1 MFIIYENK
9 NKEIMENDVTR
20 IKNLIQ
26 KKFAGKSDNFLKTY
40 IFETDMV
47 VSLSV
52 RAFVEKLFKLDK
64 LLNMLYQ
71 IDDVLFTAEY
81 VLDSN
86 NEKDENL
93 PYLRLKRLDNEV
105 SIRCNLFGG
114 NAFDVIT
121 SSKVYYAGNEKEVL
135 TILSLMFF

>member
-1 MFIIYENK
+1 MEK
-9 NKEIMENDVTR
+9 NITR

-26 KKFAGKSDNFLKTY
+26 KKFAGKSDNFLETH

-47 VSLSV
+47 VSLNV
-52 RAFVEKLFKLDK
+52 RAFVEKLFKLDN

-81 VLDSN
+81 VLDSD

-105 SIRCNLFGG
+105 FIRCNLFGG

-121 SSKVYYAGNEKEVL
+121 SSKVYYADDEKEVL
-135 TILSLMFF
+135 AILSLMFF

>member
-1 MFIIYENK
+1 
-9 NKEIMENDVTR
+9 MENNITR

-26 KKFAGKSDNFLKTY
+26 KKFAGKSNNF
-40 IFETDMV
+40 FETRAFEADHVDCV
-47 VSLSV
+47 VSSDV
-52 RAFVEKLFKLDK
+52 YIFVEKLFKLDK

-81 VLDSN
+81 VLDSD

-105 SIRCNLFGG
+105 SIRCNQFSA
-114 NAFDVIT
+114 NAFDVII
-121 SSKVYYAGNEKEVL
+121 SSKVYYADDEKEVL

>member
-1 MFIIYENK
+1 MEK
-9 NKEIMENDVTR
+9 NIAR

-26 KKFAGKSDNFLKTY
+26 KKFAGKSNNF
-40 IFETDMV
+40 FETLAFKADYAISSDV
-47 VSLSV
+47 YI
-52 RAFVEKLFKLDK
+52 FVEKLFKLDK

-81 VLDSN
+81 VLDSD

-105 SIRCNLFGG
+105 SIRCNQFGA
-114 NAFDVIT
+114 NAFDVII
-121 SSKVYYAGNEKEVL
+121 SSKVYYADDEKEVL
-135 TILSLMFF
+135 VILSLLFF

>member
-1 MFIIYENK
+1 MEK
-9 NKEIMENDVTR
+9 NITR

-26 KKFAGKSDNFLKTY
+26 KKFAGKSDNFLETH

-47 VSLSV
+47 VSLNV
-52 RAFVEKLFKLDK
+52 RAFVEKLFKLDN

-81 VLDSN
+81 VLDSD
-86 NEKDENL
+86 NEKDENF

-121 SSKVYYAGNEKEVL
+121 SSKIYYANDEKEVL
-135 TILSLMFF
+135 VILSLMFF

>member
-1 MFIIYENK
+1 MEK
-9 NKEIMENDVTR
+9 NITR

-26 KKFAGKSDNFLKTY
+26 KKFADKSNNFLETH

-52 RAFVEKLFKLDK
+52 RVFVEKLFKLDN

-81 VLDSN
+81 VLDSD

-93 PYLRLKRLDNEV
+93 PCLRLKRLDNEV
-105 SIRCNLFGG
+105 SIRCTLFGG
-114 NAFDVIT
+114 NALDVLI
-121 SSKVYYAGNEKEVL
+121 SSKAYYADDETEAL
-135 TILSLMFF
+135 AILPSSLFQP

>member
-1 MFIIYENK
+1 MEK
-9 NKEIMENDVTR
+9 NITR

-26 KKFAGKSDNFLKTY
+26 KKFAGKSDNFLETH

-52 RAFVEKLFKLDK
+52 RAFVEKLFKLDN

-81 VLDSN
+81 VLDSD

-121 SSKVYYAGNEKEVL
+121 SSKVYYADDEKEVL
-135 TILSLMFF
+135 AILSLVFF

>member
-1 MFIIYENK
+1 MEK
-9 NKEIMENDVTR
+9 NITR

-26 KKFAGKSDNFLKTY
+26 KKFAGKSDNFLETH

-52 RAFVEKLFKLDK
+52 RAFVEKLFKLDN

-81 VLDSN
+81 VLDSD

-93 PYLRLKRLDNEV
+93 PYLKLKRLDNEV
-105 SIRCNLFGG
+105 SIRCNLFSG

-121 SSKVYYAGNEKEVL
+121 SSKVYYADDEKEVL
-135 TILSLMFF
+135 VILSLLFF

>member
-1 MFIIYENK
+1 MEK
-9 NKEIMENDVTR
+9 NITR

-26 KKFAGKSDNFLKTY
+26 KKFAGKSNNFLETH
-40 IFETDMV
+40 IFETDMA

-52 RAFVEKLFKLDK
+52 RAFVEKLFKLDN

-81 VLDSN
+81 VLDSD

-93 PYLRLKRLDNEV
+93 PYLM
-105 SIRCNLFGG
+105 I
-114 NAFDVIT
+114 
-121 SSKVYYAGNEKEVL
+121 SK
-135 TILSLMFF
+135 

>member
-1 MFIIYENK
+1 
-9 NKEIMENDVTR
+9 
-20 IKNLIQ
+20 
-26 KKFAGKSDNFLKTY
+26 
-40 IFETDMV
+40 MV
-47 VSLSV
+47 VSLNV
-52 RAFVEKLFKLDK
+52 RAFVEKLFKLDN

-81 VLDSN
+81 VLDSD

-114 NAFDVIT
+114 NAFDVII
-121 SSKVYYAGNEKEVL
+121 SSKVYYADDEKEVL
-135 TILSLMFF
+135 AILSLLFF

>member
-1 MFIIYENK
+1 
-9 NKEIMENDVTR
+9 MENNVTR

-26 KKFAGKSDNFLKTY
+26 KKFTGKLNNF
-40 IFETDMV
+40 FETHAFEADRA
-47 VSLSV
+47 VSSDV
-52 RAFVEKLFKLDK
+52 YIFVEKLFKLDK

-81 VLDSN
+81 VLDSD

-105 SIRCNLFGG
+105 SIRCNRFGV
-114 NAFDVIT
+114 NAFDVII
-121 SSKVYYAGNEKEVL
+121 SSKVYHADDEKEVL

>member
-1 MFIIYENK
+1 MEK
-9 NKEIMENDVTR
+9 NIAR

-26 KKFAGKSDNFLKTY
+26 KKFAGKSDNFLETH
-40 IFETDMV
+40 IFEMDMA
-47 VSLSV
+47 VSSYV
-52 RAFVEKLFKLDK
+52 REFVEKLFKLDK

-93 PYLRLKRLDNEV
+93 PCLRLKRLDDEV
-105 SIRCNLFGG
+105 SIRCNRFGV
-114 NAFDVIT
+114 NAFDVII
-121 SSKVYYAGNEKEVL
+121 SSKVYHADDEKEVL
-135 TILSLMFF
+135 AILSLLFF

>member
-1 MFIIYENK
+1 MEK
-9 NKEIMENDVTR
+9 NITR

-26 KKFAGKSDNFLKTY
+26 KKFAGKSDNFLETH

-47 VSLSV
+47 VSLNV
-52 RAFVEKLFKLDK
+52 RTFVEKLFKLDN

-81 VLDSN
+81 VLDSD

-105 SIRCNLFGG
+105 SIRCNLFGK

-121 SSKVYYAGNEKEVL
+121 SSKVYYADDEKEVL
-135 TILSLMFF
+135 AILSLLFF

>member
-1 MFIIYENK
+1 MEK
-9 NKEIMENDVTR
+9 NITR

-26 KKFAGKSDNFLKTY
+26 KKFASKSDNFLETH
-40 IFETDMV
+40 IFETDMA

-52 RAFVEKLFKLDK
+52 HAFVEKLFKLDN

-81 VLDSN
+81 VLDSD

-93 PYLRLKRLDNEV
+93 PYLRLKRLDNEG
-105 SIRCNLFGG
+105 SIRCNLFGV
-114 NAFDVIT
+114 NAFDVII
-121 SSKVYYAGNEKEVL
+121 SSKVYYADDEKEVL
-135 TILSLMFF
+135 TILSLLFF